1 MTITREALEADL
13 RLAEAEQYAAV
24 AKAAYIRQLIAYLE
38 APDEPTPTPNPKD
51 KPNEPPTIQ
60 TVSH

>member
-13 RLAEAEQYAAV
+13 RLAEVEQYAAA

-38 APDEPTPTPNPKD
+38 APDEHAPTPNPKG
-51 KPNEPPTIQ
+51 KPNVPPTIQ
-60 TVSH
+60 SLG